1 VESPG
6 VAFKFA
12 IRYLVT
18 ARVKSGAGALAK
30 AVADRTAQGFNQR
43 QRIQLC
49 RPRPAEPNL

>member
-49 RPRPAEPNL
+49 RPARRNL

>member
-1 VESPG
+1 M
-6 VAFKFA
+6 
-12 IRYLVT
+12 RYLVIT

-49 RPRPAEPNL
+49 RPRPAELT